1 MSTKEQTICVAGASG
16 LVGSNIVRAAL
27 ERGYRVHGTLRD
39 VGAPDKASFLNAL
52 PHAPERLKL
61 FSADMSKPDSFDA
74 ALAGADGVF
83 IACLI
88 PTYSGPSGKP
98 AREMDDAQAY
108 AEIIMPTVDGC
119 INIMRSAVRRGV
131 RKIVICS
138 STSSTNPVPPVA
150 IKNEVDH
157 WSDEKQ
163 QCQAK
168 KYTSAAKTVMEKAA
182 IRFAEENG
190 VRLCIIMPT
199 GLYGPVILPEHLK
212 HNPYAW
218 LQRLINGGE
227 GRHSKMPNDSA
238 SMIHL
243 HDLAALFLAAY
254 ENPAASGRYYGVYD
268 SWHWQDIY
276 GELQK
281 LLPDMKMPEALTEPP
296 QPPTGFDFSR
306 RDSLG
311 VPLRNIPKLMRQTV
325 EWLKSEPFAG
335 K

>member
-1 MSTKEQTICVAGASG
+1 MDSKPTLCIAGASG
-16 LVGSNIVRAAL
+16 LAGSNIVKAAL
-27 ERGYRVHGTLRD
+27 ERGYSVNGTLRD
-39 VGAPDKASFLNAL
+39 HTAPAKAPYLQAL
-52 PHAPERLKL
+52 PSGEDRLRL
-61 FSADMSKPDSFDA
+61 FSAEMSEPGAFDD
-74 ALAGADGVF
+74 ALASTDCVF

-88 PTYSGPSGKP
+88 PMYAGPTGTP
-98 AREMDDAQAY
+98 AREMDDEQGY

-119 INIMRSAVRRGV
+119 LDIMRSAVRQGV
-131 RKIVICS
+131 KKIVICS
-138 STSSTNPVPPVA
+138 STSSTNPNPPVA

-199 GLYGPVILPEHLK
+199 GLYGPAILPAHLK

-218 LQRLINGGE
+218 LQRVIQGGE
-227 GRHSKMPNDSA
+227 ARHSKVPNDSA

-254 ENPAASGRYYGVYD
+254 ENPSASGRYYGVVD
-268 SWHWQDIY
+268 SWHWQDLY
-276 GELQK
+276 AELQK
-281 LLPDMKMPEALTEPP
+281 SLPDMKMPEPLTEPALA
-296 QPPTGFDFSR
+296 PTGFDFSR

-311 VPLRNIPKLMRQTV
+311 VPIRDIPTLMRQTV
-325 EWLKSEPFAG
+325 EWLQTEPFAN

>member
-1 MSTKEQTICVAGASG
+1 MSTTEKTICVAGASG

-39 VGAPDKASFLNAL
+39 SAAPAKAPYLKAL
-52 PHAPERLKL
+52 PHAAERLQL
-61 FSADMSKPDSFDA
+61 FSANMDERGSFDA
-74 ALAGADGVF
+74 VLAGADGVF

-88 PTYSGPSGKP
+88 PTYAGPSGKP
-98 AREMDDAQAY
+98 AREMDDAQGY

-119 INIMRSAVRRGV
+119 LNIMRSAVDAGIRN
-131 RKIVICS
+131 IVICS
-138 STSSTNPVPPVA
+138 STSSTNPNPPVA

-157 WSDEKQ
+157 WSDEKV

-182 IRFAEENG
+182 IKFAEENG

-199 GLYGPVILPEHLK
+199 GLYGPAILPEHLK

-218 LQRLINGGE
+218 MQRVISGGE
-227 GRHSKMPNDSA
+227 GRHSKVPNDSA

-254 ENPAASGRYYGVYD
+254 ENPAASGRYYGVVD

-276 GELQK
+276 AELQK
-281 LLPDMKMPEALTEPP
+281 SLPDMKMPEPLTEPP
-296 QPPTGFDFSR
+296 LPPTGFDFSR

-311 VPLRNIPKLMRQTV
+311 VPVRDIPTLMRQTV
-325 EWLKSEPFAG
+325 EWLQTEPFGG